1 MAIPRPISFNPVM
14 RSHTDDLAGRV
25 FQPFPMNHS
34 MLRPFK
40 LAALS
45 ALRSTGV
52 FHLVANSKWRR
63 QRLLI
68 LCYHGTSIDDEHLW
82 RPALYI
88 EPQKLEQRLEL
99 LKRRRYNVL
108 PLDEALKLLRGGTLP
123 PRSVVI
129 TFDDGTYDFYR
140 QAFPRLKSYGFPVT
154 VYQTTYYTSCERP
167 VFNLVCSYMLW
178 KRRDQV
184 IASGAEIGLEQALD
198 LRTEAGRHKV
208 VRGLIEA
215 AEAEN
220 MTGLEK
226 DDLAARLASFLEI
239 DYSAIKAKRILQ
251 LMNAHEVQEVA
262 RNGVD
267 IQLHTHRHRTPEDET
282 RFRGEIQENRS
293 RIQALIGTQPVHFC
307 YPSGVYRPE
316 FLSWLREEQVVSATT
331 CDAGLAARQSESLL
345 LPRFIDNQNRTEIEF
360 ESWVTGV
367 GDLLAF
373 RRAAHP

>member
-1 MAIPRPISFNPVM
+1 VVPGVR
-14 RSHTDDLAGRV
+14 RGR
-25 FQPFPMNHS
+25 
-34 MLRPFK
+34 
-40 LAALS
+40 
-45 ALRSTGV
+45 
-52 FHLVANSKWRR
+52 
-63 QRLLI
+63 
-68 LCYHGTSIDDEHLW
+68 
-82 RPALYI
+82 
-88 EPQKLEQRLEL
+88 
-99 LKRRRYNVL
+99 
-108 PLDEALKLLRGGTLP
+108 
-123 PRSVVI
+123 

-184 IASGAEIGLEQALD
+184 IASGAEIGLERALD

-282 RFRGEIQENRS
+282 RFRWEIQENRS